1 MTADGSASGRQ
12 HKRVDLALEDVSG
25 DGSFSGYASL
35 FGAVDLGRDVIEPGA
50 FAASLKRRGAGDVRM
65 LYQHDPDQPIG
76 RWLSIREDDRGLHV
90 EGKLA
95 LGVARAR
102 EVHELMKSGAL
113 DGLSIGFQTLR
124 ARSEAKAGVRRILS
138 ADLWEISVV
147 TFPMQPGARV
157 TAVKAAA
164 ASHTTSVPTRRE
176 LERRLTRDARLT
188 RRQARGLIA
197 RGYGALSDRQDAGP
211 EDLKRLETRMRRLAA
226 TLSGASGSTDKPLL
240 KGHPMTNPTLAA
252 RTKTARA
259 PETKSVDAD
268 ISAAFEDFMSAF
280 EHYRESN
287 DERLAEIER
296 RGGTDALTEEKMA
309 RIDTALDEQKRALDA
324 LLVKRARPDLG
335 RGGGNPQSPVRQA
348 FDAYVRRGDEA
359 GLRQAELKAMSAG
372 SDADGGYLVPDE
384 LDTEIGRRLTEL
396 SPIRSISTVRQVS
409 GAVLKKPFALDGMAT
424 GWVGETDARPQTNTP
439 QLAELQFPTM
449 ELYAMPAA
457 TASLIEDGALDIEGW
472 IAAEVEA
479 AFAEQEGAAFVSGDG
494 VNKPRG
500 FLDYPS
506 VADGSWSWGNLGHIA
521 TGAAGAFGAD
531 PSDRLVELIYALK
544 AGHRQNGR
552 FVMNRKTQSQIRKF
566 KDADGNYLWMPP
578 TGPGQAASLMGFP
591 VVEAEDM
598 PDIAANALSIA
609 FGDFRRGY
617 LVVDRTGVRILRD
630 PYSAKPYVLFYT
642 TKRVGGGVQN
652 FEAIKL
658 LKFAA

>member
-1 MTADGSASGRQ
+1 
-12 HKRVDLALEDVSG
+12 VSG

-65 LYQHDPDQPIG
+65 LFQHDPDQPIG
-76 RWLSIREDDRGLHV
+76 RWLSIREDARGLHV

-113 DGLSIGFQTLR
+113 DGLSIGFQTVR
-124 ARSEAKAGVRRILS
+124 ARTEAKGGVRRILS

-157 TAVKAAA
+157 TAVKAAPGA
-164 ASHTTSVPTRRE
+164 PLTVRD
-176 LERRLTRDARLT
+176 LERRLTRDAGLT

-197 RGYGALSDRQDAGP
+197 RGHGGLQDRRDAGP
-211 EDLKRLETRMRRLAA
+211 EDLKRLERKLRTLTRALA
-226 TLSGASGSTDKPLL
+226 GSAPFPDLTLL
-240 KGHPMTNPTLAA
+240 KGQPMTTQLNV
-252 RTKTARA
+252 TAGRA
-259 PETKSVDAD
+259 PETKSLDAD
-268 ISAAFEDFMSAF
+268 VTAAFEDFMSAF
-280 EHYRESN
+280 EHYKQSN
-287 DERLAEIER
+287 EERLAEIER
-296 RGGTDALTEEKMA
+296 RGGADVLTEEKMA
-309 RIDTALDEQKRALDA
+309 RIDRALDEQKRAMDA
-324 LLVKRARPDLG
+324 LLLKRARPDLG
-335 RGGGNPQSPVRQA
+335 RGGGAAPSPVRQA

-359 GLRQAELKAMSAG
+359 GLRSAELKAMSAG
-372 SDADGGYLVPDE
+372 SDPDGGYLVPDE
-384 LDTEIGRRLTEL
+384 LDTEIGRRLSEL
-396 SPIRSISTVRQVS
+396 SPVRSIATVRQVS
-409 GAVLKKPFALDGMAT
+409 GAVLKKPFALNGMAT
-424 GWVGETDARPQTNTP
+424 GWVGETDARPQTATP
-439 QLAELQFPTM
+439 QLTELQFPTM

-494 VNKPRG
+494 ANKPRG
-500 FLDYPS
+500 FLDYPT
-506 VADGSWSWGNLGHIA
+506 VADSAWSWGNLGFIA
-521 TGAAGAFGAD
+521 TGAAGTFGAD
-531 PSDRLVELIYALK
+531 PSDRLVDLIYALK

-552 FVMNRKTQSQIRKF
+552 FVMNRKTQAQIRKF

-578 TGPGQAASLMGFP
+578 AGVGQAASLMGFP

-598 PDIAANALSIA
+598 PDIAASSLSLA

>member
-1 MTADGSASGRQ
+1 MTT
-12 HKRVDLALEDVSG
+12 
-25 DGSFSGYASL
+25 
-35 FGAVDLGRDVIEPGA
+35 A
-50 FAASLKRRGAGDVRM
+50 FDN
-65 LYQHDPDQPIG
+65 
-76 RWLSIREDDRGLHV
+76 
-90 EGKLA
+90 
-95 LGVARAR
+95 
-102 EVHELMKSGAL
+102 
-113 DGLSIGFQTLR
+113 T
-124 ARSEAKAGVRRILS
+124 
-138 ADLWEISVV
+138 
-147 TFPMQPGARV
+147 
-157 TAVKAAA
+157 
-164 ASHTTSVPTRRE
+164 
-176 LERRLTRDARLT
+176 
-188 RRQARGLIA
+188 
-197 RGYGALSDRQDAGP
+197 
-211 EDLKRLETRMRRLAA
+211 
-226 TLSGASGSTDKPLL
+226 
-240 KGHPMTNPTLAA
+240 
-252 RTKTARA
+252 RA

-268 ISAAFEDFMSAF
+268 VSAAFEDFMSAF
-280 EHYRESN
+280 EHYKQSN

-296 RGGTDALTEEKMA
+296 RGSADIVTEEKMA

-324 LLVKRARPDLG
+324 LAVKRARPDLG
-335 RGGGNPQSPVRQA
+335 RGGGAAPSPVRQA

-372 SDADGGYLVPDE
+372 SDPDGGYLVPDE
-384 LDTEIGRRLTEL
+384 LDSEIGRRLSEL
-396 SPIRSISTVRQVS
+396 SPIRSIATVRQVS

-424 GWVGETDARPQTNTP
+424 GWVGETDARPQTAAP

-472 IAAEVEA
+472 IASEVEA
-479 AFAEQEGAAFVSGDG
+479 AFAEQEGAAIVTGDG

-506 VADGSWSWGNLGHIA
+506 VDDDSWSWGNLGHIA
-521 TGAAGAFGAD
+521 TGSAGAFGAD

-566 KDADGNYLWMPP
+566 KDADGNYLWVPP
-578 TGPGQAASLMGFP
+578 AGVGQAASLMGFP

-598 PDIAANALSIA
+598 PDVAADALAIA

-617 LVVDRTGVRILRD
+617 LVVDRTGVRVLRD